1 LLQVGLGTDCS
12 GGYAPS
18 ILRTIQ
24 DACITSKILSL
35 TPPKHDVSS
44 TALEGK
50 HLPIATLLYL
60 ATLGGAS
67 VCCIDDKVGNFVVGK
82 EFDALV
88 ASVPGAGGDGKVGGG
103 GNPAVWYLK
112 EDTLPTLVERFMFGG
127 DDRNV
132 KDVFVCGRRVSGWD
146 Q

>member
-1 LLQVGLGTDCS
+1 MGLGTDCS

-18 ILRTIQ
+18 ILRTLQ

-35 TPPKHDVSS
+35 APS
-44 TALEGK
+44 TKELSETSLEGK

-67 VCCIDDKVGNFVVGK
+67 VCGLDDKIGNFIVGK
-82 EFDALV
+82 EFDALI
-88 ASVPGAGGDGKVGGG
+88 ASVPGAGGEDHFGGG
-103 GNPAVWYLK
+103 GNPAVWYV
-112 EDTLPTLVERFMFGG
+112 ENDTTQTLVERFIFGG
-127 DDRNV
+127 DDRNI
-132 KDVFVCGRRVSGWD
+132 KDVFVCGRKVSGWR